1 MLAVRRFLFSQKQT
15 GLARHV
21 RRLNFLVSRILV
33 RKEAPVSTAQDHFT
47 DEPHLLSSGQD
58 NSLWRNRDYM
68 LLWSGQALSDIGGA
82 VSELAFPL
90 LVLAVTRSPAQAG
103 FVAALRALPA
113 VLFSLLAGALVD
125 RWDRKWVMRVCDAG
139 RALSLASIPVAY
151 ALGHLTIWQLYLT
164 AFLEGSLMI
173 VFKLAK
179 TAAIAQVVPRTQLTV
194 AVAQEEFVEGTT
206 SLAGPSL
213 SGVLYTLGAMF
224 PFLTDAISYL
234 ISITTI
240 SLIRTP
246 FQRERAMPHRNVWA
260 EIAEGVRWVWQQP
273 FILTMT
279 LLMGAGAFVFSGNTL
294 IIIILA
300 QQHHASAV
308 VIGLIFAGGGI
319 GSILGSLLAP
329 RLARRLTVG
338 QSILLCRWY
347 FVLSWPLYALA
358 PFPPVLGALEFGT
371 GFVDPIEDVPYFSHR
386 LKLIPDELR
395 GRVISACR
403 LVPGTLRPLGLAL
416 TGLLIQRIGIF
427 PTIWLAWLWLFISTV
442 IVTVIPQVRRE
453 RSG

>member
-1 MLAVRRFLFSQKQT
+1 MSTSQDN
-15 GLARHV
+15 V
-21 RRLNFLVSRILV
+21 
-33 RKEAPVSTAQDHFT
+33 T
-47 DEPHLLSSGQD
+47 DERQLFSSGQPK
-58 NSLWRNRDYM
+58 SLWRNRDYL

-90 LVLAVTRSPAQAG
+90 LVLAVTHSPAQAG

-113 VLFSLLAGALVD
+113 TLFSLLAGVLVD
-125 RWDRKWVMRVCDAG
+125 RWDRKRVMLVCDTG

-151 ALGHLTIWQLYLT
+151 ALGHLTIWQLYIT
-164 AFLEGSLMI
+164 AFLEGTLMI

-179 TAAIAQVVPRTQLTV
+179 TAAIPQVVTRAQLTT

-206 SLAGPSL
+206 ALLGPSL

-234 ISITTI
+234 ISIVTMV
-240 SLIRTP
+240 LIRTP
-246 FQRERAMPHRNVWA
+246 FQRERTSTHRNVWA
-260 EIAEGVRWVWQQP
+260 EIAEGVLWVWHQP

-279 LLMGAGAFVFSGNTL
+279 LLMGAGAFVFSGNAL

-300 QQHHASAV
+300 QQQHASAV
-308 VIGLIFAGGGI
+308 VIGLIFAVGGI

-329 RLARRLTVG
+329 RLEHRLTVG

-347 FVLSWPLYALA
+347 FVLSWPLYALV
-358 PFPPVLGALEFGT
+358 PFPLVLGALEFGT
-371 GFVDPIEDVPYFSHR
+371 GLVDPIEDVPYFSHR
-386 LKLIPDELR
+386 LKLIPDELK
-395 GRVISACR
+395 GRVMSACR
-403 LVPGTLRPLGLAL
+403 LFPGTMRPLGLAL
-416 TGLLIQRIGIF
+416 TGILIQRIGIF
-427 PTIWLAWLWLFISTV
+427 PSIWLAWAWLLVITV

-453 RSG
+453 RAH

>member
-1 MLAVRRFLFSQKQT
+1 MPTSQ
-15 GLARHV
+15 
-21 RRLNFLVSRILV
+21 NN
-33 RKEAPVSTAQDHFT
+33 STDKRQ
-47 DEPHLLSSGQD
+47 LLSSDQPK
-58 NSLWRNRDYM
+58 SLWRNRDYL

-90 LVLAVTRSPAQAG
+90 LVLAVTHSPAQAG

-113 VLFSLLAGALVD
+113 TLFSLLAGVLVD
-125 RWDRKWVMRVCDAG
+125 RWDRKWVMLACDAG

-151 ALGHLTIWQLYLT
+151 ALGHLTIWQLSIT
-164 AFLEGSLMI
+164 AFLEGTLMI

-179 TAAIAQVVPRTQLTV
+179 TATVPQVVTRAQLTT

-206 SLAGPSL
+206 ALFGPSL

-234 ISITTI
+234 ISIATLV
-240 SLIRTP
+240 LIRTP
-246 FQRERAMPHRNVWA
+246 LKLERTSTHRHVWA
-260 EIAEGVRWVWQQP
+260 EIAEGVLWVWHQP

-279 LLMGAGAFVFSGNTL
+279 LLMGAGAFVFSGNAL

-300 QQHHASAV
+300 QQQHASAV
-308 VIGLIFAGGGI
+308 VIGMIFAVGGV
-319 GSILGSLLAP
+319 GSILGSWLSP
-329 RLARRLTVG
+329 RLEHRLTVG
-338 QSILLCRWY
+338 QSILLTRWY

-358 PFPPVLGALEFGT
+358 PFPLVLGAIEFGT

-386 LKLIPDELR
+386 LKLIPDELK

-403 LVPGTLRPLGLAL
+403 LVPGTMRPLGLAL
-416 TGLLIQRIGIF
+416 TGILIERIGVF
-427 PTIWLAWLWLFISTV
+427 PTIWLAWAWLLVITV

-453 RSG
+453 RSH

>member
-1 MLAVRRFLFSQKQT
+1 MSTSQDN
-15 GLARHV
+15 A
-21 RRLNFLVSRILV
+21 
-33 RKEAPVSTAQDHFT
+33 T
-47 DEPHLLSSGQD
+47 DERQLLSSGQPQ
-58 NSLWRNRDYM
+58 SLWRNRDYL
-68 LLWSGQALSDIGGA
+68 LLWSGQALSDIGSA

-90 LVLAVTRSPAQAG
+90 LVLAVTHSPAQAG

-113 VLFSLLAGALVD
+113 TLFSLLAGVLVD
-125 RWDRKWVMRVCDAG
+125 RWDRKRVMLVCDAG

-151 ALGHLTIWQLYLT
+151 ALGHLTIWQLSMT
-164 AFLEGSLMI
+164 AFLEGTLMM
-173 VFKLAK
+173 VFTLAK
-179 TAAIAQVVPRTQLTV
+179 TATVSQVVTRAQLTA

-206 SLAGPSL
+206 ALFGPSL

-234 ISITTI
+234 ISIVTLV
-240 SLIRTP
+240 LIRTP
-246 FQRERAMPHRNVWA
+246 FQRERASTGRNVWA
-260 EIAEGVRWVWQQP
+260 EIAEGVLWVWHQP

-300 QQHHASAV
+300 QQQHASAV
-308 VIGLIFAGGGI
+308 IIGLIFAVGGI
-319 GSILGSLLAP
+319 GSILGSLVAS
-329 RLARRLTVG
+329 RLEHRLTVG

-358 PFPPVLGALEFGT
+358 PFPLVLGAIEFGI

-386 LKLIPDELR
+386 LKLIPDELK
-395 GRVISACR
+395 GRVMSACR
-403 LVPGTLRPLGLAL
+403 LFPGMMRPLGLAL
-416 TGLLIQRIGIF
+416 TGILIQRLGIF
-427 PTIWLAWLWLFISTV
+427 PSIWLAWAWLLVITV

-453 RSG
+453 RSH